1 MATNNLKT
9 LLDEA
14 KVAPGAFS
22 ARTHLSRHTILALY
36 NGKRAAAPKTQGHI
50 VKALN
55 SLLKKEL
62 TVEEIFPAKRRQKS
76 TRNQRSA
83 QAAAKA

>member
-14 KVAPGAFS
+14 KVHPGTFS
-22 ARTHLSRHTILALY
+22 TRTHLSRHTILALY
-36 NGKRAAAPKTQGHI
+36 NGKRTAAPKTQGTI

-55 SLLKKEL
+55 SLLKKEY
-62 TVEEIFPAKRRQKS
+62 TAEDIFPPKKRQK
-76 TRNQRSA
+76 TVRPHRPA
-83 QAAAKA
+83 QAAKA

>member
-14 KVAPGAFS
+14 KVQPGTFS
-22 ARTHLSRHTILALY
+22 TRTHLSRHTILALY
-36 NGKRAAAPKTQGHI
+36 HGKRTAAPKTQGSI

-55 SLLKKEL
+55 NLLKKEYS
-62 TVEEIFPAKRRQKS
+62 VEEVFPPKKQQKKV
-76 TRNQRSA
+76 RAQRSA
-83 QAAAKA
+83 QAATA

>member
-14 KVAPGAFS
+14 KVHPGTFS
-22 ARTHLSRHTILALY
+22 TRTHLSRHTLLALY
-36 NGKRAAAPKTQGHI
+36 HGKRTAAPKSQGSI

-55 SLLKKEL
+55 SMLKKEL
-62 TVEEIFPAKRRQKS
+62 SVHNVFPPKKQQKAV
-76 TRNQRSA
+76 RAQRSVQTA
-83 QAAAKA
+83 RA

>member
-14 KVAPGAFS
+14 KVHPGTFS
-22 ARTHLSRHTILALY
+22 TRTHLSRHTLLALY
-36 NGKRAAAPKTQGHI
+36 HGKRTAAPKSQGSI

-55 SLLKKEL
+55 SMLKKEL
-62 TVEEIFPAKRRQKS
+62 VVGDVFPPKKQQKAV
-76 TRNQRSA
+76 RAQRSA
-83 QAAAKA
+83 